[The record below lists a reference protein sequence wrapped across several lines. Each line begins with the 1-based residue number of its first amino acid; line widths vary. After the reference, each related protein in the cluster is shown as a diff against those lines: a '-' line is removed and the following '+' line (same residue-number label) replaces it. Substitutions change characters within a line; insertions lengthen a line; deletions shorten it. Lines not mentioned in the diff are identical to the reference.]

1 MSELRYHMSIENRN
15 LCQFALMHIRNVTTS
30 AANSNVAIINEQT
43 VWETPGVFV
52 LYGIDL
58 FS

>member
-1 MSELRYHMSIENRN
+1 MSELRYHMSIVNRN
-15 LCQFALMHIRNVTTS
+15 LCQFAFMHIRNVTTS
-30 AANSNVAIINEQT
+30 AANSNEAINEQP